1 MIDLEFLV
9 NYLLPPVIL
18 SFGMFGNLIGLKLLL
33 HTRFQLMPSRSM
45 FIYLFIFDAIYL
57 LNLLVTYLEVTFG
70 ITITILTTIT
80 CKLQNYFSYSLAS
93 ISPMILIFI
102 SLQRYFEIKYPNKQ
116 LLLTN
121 NRVQLTYLISIIIFN
136 LIFYLPFPI
145 LVQKFQIKDEQNQII
160 ICSFIS
166 SGLVTFL
173 TYMDLVNR
181 VICPFILMII
191 LIILLI
197 KPLLFNNNNN
207 NNNNNNENHNLIIT
221 SIFLNIYN
229 IFLTLPILLNS
240 FFSINEFSFSFTLY
254 VFYVSYAVNFY
265 IILATNSS
273 IRNEFLVMF
282 KCSKPTMTSMNQIIY
297 DRIEANTNSNNH
309 NETDTQMGTTT
320 ETIF

>member
-1 MIDLEFLV
+1 MVDLEFLV

-18 SFGMFGNLIGLKLLL
+18 SIGMFGNFIGLKLLL
-33 HTRFQLMPSRSM
+33 HTRFQLMPSRNM
-45 FIYLFIFDAIYL
+45 FIYLFIFDTIYL
-57 LNLLVTYLEVTFG
+57 LNLLVTYLEITFG
-70 ITITILTTIT
+70 VTITILTTIT

-116 LLLTN
+116 LFLTN
-121 NRVQLTYLISIIIFN
+121 THVQLTYLISIIIFN

-145 LVQKFQIKDEQNQII
+145 LVQKFQIKDEQNHLI

-181 VICPFILMII
+181 VIFPFILMII

-197 KPLLFNNNNN
+197 KSLLFN

-254 VFYVSYAVNFY
+254 VFYISYAVNFY

-273 IRNEFLVMF
+273 IRNEFLIMF

-297 DRIEANTNSNNH
+297 DRIEANTNTNH
-309 NETDTQMGTTT
+309 NETDTQMGTTIT